1 MIEEKKPK
9 VFYGYII
16 VALAFFIQIATW
28 GTNYTFGIFFEPV
41 LAEFGWTRAATSGA
55 FSLCMIM
62 FGVFSIIIGRL
73 NDRFGPR
80 FVVTGCGLSLGLG
93 YLLMSH
99 ISAIW
104 ELYLFY
110 GVMVG
115 LGLSGASAPL
125 LSTISRWFVRR
136 RGLMTGIVLA
146 GVGTGGFIMPQVA
159 RWLISSYG
167 WRSSYTMVGAVALV
181 LIVTAAQFV
190 RQDPARMGLSPY
202 GAKEVDGKKNPDL
215 SQPRALS
222 LKETVQ
228 TRQFW
233 TLFTMFF
240 CGLFCLGIMAVH
252 IAIYATGMGISTT
265 SAANILATMVGAS
278 AVGRIVLGMAGDRL
292 GNKSALV
299 ICFVLMTVATFW
311 LQVAHETWMLYFF
324 VIVFGFSFG
333 GLIALLVPTI
343 AELFGLA
350 SLGALFGATICG
362 GQIGEAIGPLLA
374 GMIFDTTGSYR
385 IAFLI
390 CAVLSVTG
398 LVLSLLLRRMHGG
411 NPAGSV

>member
-1 MIEEKKPK
+1 MITFV
-9 VFYGYII
+9 VF
-16 VALAFFIQIATW
+16 F
-28 GTNYTFGIFFEPV
+28 
-41 LAEFGWTRAATSGA
+41 
-55 FSLCMIM
+55 
-62 FGVFSIIIGRL
+62 IIIGRL